1 MVLGLAA
8 ATGVAEVAA
17 LAASPPLG
25 AALLSTSG
33 LLCLFARRG
42 MRLERV
48 SGEGASSPAGSMR
61 MQPRLGD
68 RETDLTNRAHLL
80 AVLEREMALA
90 VRHTQAMTLAVVEVK
105 LAGERQPE
113 LDPAAFR
120 SMSLHVASAL
130 KRICRESDFI
140 ARLEGSRFAVVLT
153 PCNAEQAFVFTERV
167 QVAVE
172 NRPLT
177 IQGEAA
183 GHAKVSL
190 AISTAGLDRGRFRSP
205 AEFLRAAGGDERT
218 TAAMDPRPVRGKQSA
233 AADVRDLRR
242 QLVRGYRAR
251 ETDNG
256 GVWIRARAARTG

>member
-1 MVLGLAA
+1 MVLALAA

-48 SGEGASSPAGSMR
+48 SGEGASSPVGPMR

-105 LAGERQPE
+105 LAGERQ

-140 ARLEGSRFAVVLT
+140 ARLEGPRFAVVLT

-205 AEFLRAAGGDERT
+205 AEFLQAAGGDERT